1 MRMTLDHRQRRLL
14 SAVAVAAGL
23 GLRSV
28 AIPAGGP
35 DPARVE
41 LVVDPNTAPPEVL
54 TALPRLGPTLVD
66 RIVDARAVT
75 PFTSLN
81 DLDDR
86 VQGIGPA
93 TISILRPYLRVG
105 ITPAAFTDP

>member
-1 MRMTLDHRQRRLL
+1 MRLMFDHRQRLLL
-14 SAVAVAAGL
+14 SVVAVAAGL

-28 AIPAGGP
+28 AIPTEGP
-35 DPARVE
+35 VVARVE
-41 LVVDPNTAPPEVL
+41 FVVDPNTAPPEVL
-54 TALPRLGPTLVD
+54 AALPRLGPTLVG
-66 RIVDARAVT
+66 RIVNARSIA
-75 PFTSLN
+75 PFASLN

-105 ITPAAFTDP
+105 TRPAAFTDP